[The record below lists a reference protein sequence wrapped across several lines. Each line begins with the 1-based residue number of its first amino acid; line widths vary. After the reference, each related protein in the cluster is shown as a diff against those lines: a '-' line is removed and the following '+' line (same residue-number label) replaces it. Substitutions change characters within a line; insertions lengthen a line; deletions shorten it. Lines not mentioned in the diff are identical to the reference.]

1 MVGTK
6 IKKYIRPSGNSFV
19 IFEEQKLVLI
29 RDNTALITS
38 SKYLVNIWPEEKL
51 SIWFKFLRAG

>member
-6 IKKYIRPSGNSFV
+6 IETYIRPSGNSFM

-38 SKYLVNIWPEEKL
+38 SKYLVNIWPE
-51 SIWFKFLRAG
+51 A